1 MLYLIGI
8 GLGDERDITE
18 RGLELVRGADKVYL
32 ESYTSTLGVGK
43 EALEK
48 LYGCDVV
55 ICDREMAEQGM
66 EKIVKESK
74 KSNVAFLVI
83 GDVFSATTHTNYL
96 IEARKQKV
104 EVEIVHNASV
114 LTAVGVTGLQLYNF
128 GKVTSIPY
136 HHKDVKG
143 PIDVLK
149 MNQKNGMHTLFL
161 LDLDPS
167 EDRFLSVKEACQ
179 YLIENKVDG
188 KTLAVGCARLGRKDF
203 VVKKGTLSSLQK
215 VRFGDAPY
223 SLVIPGKMH
232 FAEEEGLEIW
242 E

>member
-18 RGLELVRGADKVYL
+18 KGLELVRNADTVYL
-32 ESYTSTLGVGK
+32 ESYTSTLAVGK

-48 LYGCDVV
+48 LYGCDVI

-66 EKIVKESK
+66 EEIVLESK
-74 KSNVAFLVI
+74 KKNIAFLVI

-96 IEARKQKV
+96 VEARKAGV
-104 EVEIVHNASV
+104 EVEIVHNASI

-136 HHKDVKG
+136 HHTDVKG
-143 PIDVLK
+143 PVNVLK

-161 LDLDPS
+161 LDFDPS
-167 EDRFLSVKEACQ
+167 SDNYLSIKEACA
-179 YLIENKVDG
+179 YLIKNKVDG
-188 KTLAVGCARLGRKDF
+188 KTIAVGCARLGRKDF
-203 VVKKGTLSSLQK
+203 IVKKGTVSSLQK
-215 VRFGDAPY
+215 VDFGKAPY

-232 FAEEEGLEIW
+232 FAEEEALDMW
-242 E
+242 K